1 MHSIHRFGRCMSA
14 GAVLLQLVAGSLAVI
29 APAHAADGYSED
41 AVKAAYLYRFA
52 GYVDWPDQGAGSEP
66 FTIAV
71 LGSPAVVQELRRLL
85 PNLSVNHHPAE
96 VREVRGLHDLGR
108 AQILYVGAGHAG
120 ILRTLTPPQDHPM
133 LLVTDEEGGLDAGS
147 VLNFLT
153 VDRRVRFEV
162 SLTAAERARLKI
174 SSELLTVAVRVLG
187 GRRQSRDGCVPLT
200 APNSVDGDCS
210 VREAGRLPGESISPH
225 PGLGSRR

>member
-1 MHSIHRFGRCMSA
+1 MDSIHRFSRCMSA
-14 GAVLLQLVAGSLAVI
+14 GAVLLQLLAGSSAAI
-29 APAHAADGYSED
+29 SPAHAADGYSED

-52 GYVDWPDQGAGSEP
+52 GYVDWPDLGTGSEP

-71 LGSPAVVQELRRLL
+71 LGSPAVVQELKHLL
-85 PNLSVNHHPAE
+85 PNLTVNHHPAE

-108 AQILYVGAGHAG
+108 AQILYVGAGHAAF
-120 ILRTLTPPQDHPM
+120 LRTLTPTQDHPM
-133 LLVTDEEGGLDAGS
+133 LLVTDEEGGLDAGG
-147 VLNFLT
+147 VLNFVT

-200 APNSVDGDCS
+200 GPNPVDGDCS
-210 VREAGRLPGESISPH
+210 VRESRRLPNDSISSRPD
-225 PGLGSRR
+225 LGRRR

>member
-1 MHSIHRFGRCMSA
+1 MHSIHRFSRCVSA
-14 GAVLLQLVAGSLAVI
+14 GAVLLQLAAGSLAAVS
-29 APAHAADGYSED
+29 PAQAADGYSED

-52 GYVDWPDQGAGSEP
+52 GYVDWPELGAEGEA

-96 VREVRGLHDLGR
+96 VREVKGLHDLGR

-187 GRRQSRDGCVPLT
+187 GRRQSRDGCVPQT

-210 VREAGRLPGESISPH
+210 VREVRRLPNPSISSR
-225 PGLGSRR
+225 PGLGGKR

>member
-1 MHSIHRFGRCMSA
+1 MSA
-14 GAVLLQLVAGSLAVI
+14 GAVLLQLLAGSSAAI
-29 APAHAADGYSED
+29 SPAHAADGYSED

-52 GYVDWPDQGAGSEP
+52 GYVDWPDLGAGSEP

-71 LGSPAVVQELRRLL
+71 LGSPAVVQELKHLL
-85 PNLSVNHHPAE
+85 PNLTVNHHPAE

-108 AQILYVGAGHAG
+108 AQILYVGAGHAAF
-120 ILRTLTPPQDHPM
+120 LRTLTPTQDHPM
-133 LLVTDEEGGLDAGS
+133 LLVTDEEGGLDAGG
-147 VLNFLT
+147 VLNFVT

-162 SLTAAERARLKI
+162 SLTAAERSRLKI

-200 APNSVDGDCS
+200 GPNPVDGDCS
-210 VREAGRLPGESISPH
+210 VRESRRLPNDSISSRPD
-225 PGLGSRR
+225 LGRRR

>member
-1 MHSIHRFGRCMSA
+1 MSA
-14 GAVLLQLVAGSLAVI
+14 GAVLLQLVAGSLAAI

-52 GYVDWPDQGAGSEP
+52 GYVDWPDQGAGNEP

-71 LGSPAVVQELRRLL
+71 LGSPAIVQELRHLL

-108 AQILYVGAGHAG
+108 AQIFYVGAGHAG
-120 ILRTLTPPQDHPM
+120 ILRTLTPAPDHPM

-162 SLTAAERARLKI
+162 SLTAAERARLRI

-187 GRRQSRDGCVPLT
+187 GRRQSGDGGTPLT
-200 APNSVDGDCS
+200 APNPADGEDS
-210 VREAGRLPGESISPH
+210 PRQARRLPHDSLAFGA
-225 PGLGSRR
+225 GSRR

>member
-1 MHSIHRFGRCMSA
+1 MDSIHRFSRCMSA
-14 GAVLLQLVAGSLAVI
+14 GAVLLQLLAGSSAAI
-29 APAHAADGYSED
+29 SPAHAADGYSED

-52 GYVDWPDQGAGSEP
+52 GYVDWPDLGAGSEP

-71 LGSPAVVQELRRLL
+71 LGSPAVVQELKHLL
-85 PNLSVNHHPAE
+85 PNLTVNHHPAE

-108 AQILYVGAGHAG
+108 AQILYVGAGHATF
-120 ILRTLTPPQDHPM
+120 LRTLTPTQDHPM
-133 LLVTDEEGGLDAGS
+133 LLVTDEEGGLDAGG
-147 VLNFLT
+147 VLNFVT

-162 SLTAAERARLKI
+162 SLTAAERSRLKI

-200 APNSVDGDCS
+200 GPNPVDGDCS
-210 VREAGRLPGESISPH
+210 VRESRRLPNDSISSRPD
-225 PGLGSRR
+225 LGRRR

>member
-1 MHSIHRFGRCMSA
+1 MSA
-14 GAVLLQLVAGSLAVI
+14 GAVLLQLLAGSSAAI
-29 APAHAADGYSED
+29 SPAHAADGYSED

-52 GYVDWPDQGAGSEP
+52 GYVDWPDLGAGSEP

-71 LGSPAVVQELRRLL
+71 LGSPAVVQELKHLL
-85 PNLSVNHHPAE
+85 PNLTVNHHPAE

-108 AQILYVGAGHAG
+108 AQILYVGAGHATF
-120 ILRTLTPPQDHPM
+120 LRTLTPTQDHPM
-133 LLVTDEEGGLDAGS
+133 LLVTDEEGGLDAGG
-147 VLNFLT
+147 VLNFVT

-162 SLTAAERARLKI
+162 SLTAAERSRLKI

-200 APNSVDGDCS
+200 GPNPVDGDCS
-210 VREAGRLPGESISPH
+210 VRESRRLPNDSISSRPD
-225 PGLGSRR
+225 LGRRR

>member
-1 MHSIHRFGRCMSA
+1 MDSIHRFSRCMSA
-14 GAVLLQLVAGSLAVI
+14 GAVLLQLLAGSSAAI
-29 APAHAADGYSED
+29 SPAHAADGYSED

-52 GYVDWPDQGAGSEP
+52 GYVDWPDLGAGSEP

-71 LGSPAVVQELRRLL
+71 LGSPAVVQELKHLL
-85 PNLSVNHHPAE
+85 PNLTVNHHPAE

-108 AQILYVGAGHAG
+108 AQILYVGAGHAAF
-120 ILRTLTPPQDHPM
+120 LRTLTPTQDHPM
-133 LLVTDEEGGLDAGS
+133 LLVTDEEGGLDAGG
-147 VLNFLT
+147 VLNFVT

-162 SLTAAERARLKI
+162 SLTAAERSRLKI

-200 APNSVDGDCS
+200 GPNPVDGDCS
-210 VREAGRLPGESISPH
+210 VRESRRLPNDSISSRPD
-225 PGLGSRR
+225 LGRRR